1 MWIITGVLLG
11 LLCVTAASG
20 FHFGPHAHGVAGA
33 LGVLAGGFLVSLVI
47 EHGSGP
53 GLWAILG
60 ADLLASGG
68 LGALAWKGIADYR
81 GDVLADHR
89 HPLEGVEGV
98 AVSDLTPAG
107 IIRIRGEEW
116 SAISVNGTAQRGTQ
130 VQVLRATGIR
140 LEVWSEGEEAEKKS
154 SDGLF
159 ILDEVASEG
168 R

>member
-1 MWIITGVLLG
+1 V
-11 LLCVTAASG
+11 V
-20 FHFGPHAHGVAGA
+20 
-33 LGVLAGGFLVSLVI
+33 
-47 EHGSGP
+47 
-53 GLWAILG
+53 
-60 ADLLASGG
+60 
-68 LGALAWKGIADYR
+68 
-81 GDVLADHR
+81 ADHR

-98 AVSDLTPAG
+98 AVSDLAPAG

-140 LEVWSEGEEAEKKS
+140 LEVWSEGEEAEKNS